1 MMLQTSIPIF
11 FLGALSFIVAL
22 AWAPGLI
29 RFLYAHRC
37 WKPEVRTKAVDGATA
52 SIFARLH
59 AGKETSIPRMAGVLI
74 WVTTAFLA
82 AVFFM
87 LAQVFDGPV
96 FSALN
101 FLSRS
106 QTWIP
111 LATLVS
117 ASLIGL
123 ADDILVVRGVGERS
137 KGGGIRFRHR
147 LLFVFIIALVG
158 AWWFYTKLGWNT
170 LHIPLVGDLVIGWL
184 YIPLF
189 VSVMIALFTSS
200 IVDGVDGLAGGI
212 FAILFATFAAIA
224 FARTQFD
231 VAAFCTVVAGSLLAF
246 LWFNIP
252 PAKFFM
258 GETGILGLTT
268 TLAVVAFITD
278 SVVLLSIFC
287 LVLWVEMG
295 SVVLQLLS
303 KKIRG
308 KKLFLVAP
316 LHHHLEAKGWP
327 NYQIT
332 MRFWMITALTSLIG
346 LTIALLDTTYQL
358 PFVR

>member
-1 MMLQTSIPIF
+1 
-11 FLGALSFIVAL
+11 
-22 AWAPGLI
+22 
-29 RFLYAHRC
+29 
-37 WKPEVRTKAVDGATA
+37 
-52 SIFARLH
+52 
-59 AGKETSIPRMAGVLI
+59 
-74 WVTTAFLA
+74 
-82 AVFFM
+82 
-87 LAQVFDGPV
+87 
-96 FSALN
+96 
-101 FLSRS
+101 
-106 QTWIP
+106 
-111 LATLVS
+111 
-117 ASLIGL
+117 
-123 ADDILVVRGVGERS
+123 
-137 KGGGIRFRHR
+137 
-147 LLFVFIIALVG
+147 
-158 AWWFYTKLGWNT
+158 
-170 LHIPLVGDLVIGWL
+170 
-184 YIPLF
+184 
-189 VSVMIALFTSS
+189 
-200 IVDGVDGLAGGI
+200 
-212 FAILFATFAAIA
+212 
-224 FARTQFD
+224 
-231 VAAFCTVVAGSLLAF
+231 